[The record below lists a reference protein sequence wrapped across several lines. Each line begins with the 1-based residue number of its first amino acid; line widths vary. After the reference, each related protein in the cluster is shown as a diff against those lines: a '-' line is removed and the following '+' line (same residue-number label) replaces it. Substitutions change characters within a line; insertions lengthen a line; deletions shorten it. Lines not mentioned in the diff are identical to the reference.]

1 MRAVYDTSLLATI
14 VSRRGIIHQLQAD
27 VSTSKVSLVTSPFI
41 LGELERILVAKFGL
55 TKQGAKLRTRLLSRV
70 ANVVQPKRI
79 APVSRD
85 TNDDPIIATAI
96 TGQAE
101 YIVTFDYDL
110 LVLKK
115 HEDIQIVTPD
125 DFKKIISA

>member
-1 MRAVYDTSLLATI
+1 
-14 VSRRGIIHQLQAD
+14 
-27 VSTSKVSLVTSPFI
+27 VSLVTSPFI